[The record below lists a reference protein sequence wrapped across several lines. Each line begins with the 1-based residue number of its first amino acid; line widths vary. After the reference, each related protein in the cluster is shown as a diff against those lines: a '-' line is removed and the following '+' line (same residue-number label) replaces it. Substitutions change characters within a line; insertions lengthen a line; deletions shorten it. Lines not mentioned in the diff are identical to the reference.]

1 MNIFCVDD
9 NVLHRKKL
17 IELVTNAF
25 ASKNIKRFNIVECA
39 NGGELMA
46 NIATQP
52 PAIVLLDIHMPV
64 MDGLSTLVKIRQ
76 YDKKCVVI
84 MVSSENAIAVT
95 RFKHRERSQIDDD
108 KKRQLLQKVIDRVR
122 LNTQE
127 EGKINSVLEACGN
140 LELDPIETALD
151 LGADGFI
158 SKPYD
163 VAQASAEVAKFI
175 TASFSLAK

>member
-17 IELVTNAF
+17 IELVTTVFN
-25 ASKNIKRFNIVECA
+25 SKNIRKFNIVECA
-39 NGGELMA
+39 NGEELLA
-46 NIATQP
+46 NIIKQP

-64 MDGLSTLVKIRQ
+64 LDGLSTLVKIRQ
-76 YDKKCVVI
+76 HNQKCVVI
-84 MVSSENAIAVT
+84 MVSSENALAVT

-122 LNTQE
+122 LNAKE
-127 EGKINSVLEACGN
+127 EGKINSILEACGN
-140 LELDPIETALD
+140 LELDPVQIALD

-163 VAQASAEVAKFI
+163 IEQASVEVAKFI
-175 TASFSLAK
+175 TSSFSLAK